1 MNMTA
6 EKPQAHIKPVIETVT
21 VKGVHGGKDFN
32 ICHALWKP
40 EGAPRGTVV
49 AVHGLSRQKRD
60 MDYIARYLC
69 TQGYAFHSLD
79 APGRGGSQ
87 WMEDPADYNLV
98 CASPIFAGYLAQEK
112 LESAHWIGT
121 SMGGL
126 VAMTMAA
133 MDMAGAFKSLTLVDI
148 THKPSRAGLDR
159 IISYLDAPLPVFAQV
174 AQYEQFLRLSLP
186 LGPVSDD
193 IWRHYAE
200 HQLVKKDDGY
210 HFHFD
215 PQILKRAMIDMK
227 AEIDMTDGLQKIS
240 CPVALVAG
248 SVSDLCGKAEI
259 EALQKLKPDAAVRIC
274 EGAGHVPALADAAT
288 QQFIL
293 EHIQKAER

>member
-6 EKPQAHIKPVIETVT
+6 EMPETIIQPVIETVT
-21 VKGVHGGKDFN
+21 VRGAHGGKDFD
-32 ICHALWKP
+32 ICHAYWKP
-40 EGAPRGTVV
+40 EGAPKGTVV

-69 TQGYAFHSLD
+69 ARGYEFYSLD

-98 CASPIFAGYLAQEK
+98 TASPIFAGYLKQLG
-112 LESAHWIGT
+112 LESVHWIGT

-133 MDMAGAFKSLTLVDI
+133 MDMAGAFKSLTLIDI

-159 IISYLDAPLPVFAQV
+159 IISYLDAPLPVFADV
-174 AQYEQFLRLSLP
+174 AQYEEFVRLSLP
-186 LGPVSDD
+186 LGPVSDEV
-193 IWRHYAE
+193 WRHYAE
-200 HQLVKKDDGY
+200 HQLVKKDKGL

-227 AEIDMTDGLQKIS
+227 AELDITEGLQKIS

-248 SVSDLCGKAEI
+248 SVSDLCGRAEI
-259 EALQKLKPDAAVRIC
+259 EALQKLKPEAKLHIC
-274 EGAGHVPALADAAT
+274 EGAGHVPALEDDAT